1 MSACTPNAE
10 ELWQDYQDRLERVL
24 EQSLS
29 SKTTPS
35 DVPVF
40 VPPPK
45 RRWLDAQ
52 VNISLLQLAK
62 IAQCSLGRL
71 IAEHNNS
78 LGKVAQPSQRLAYQ
92 LNFIRLAPECI
103 ASLNKA
109 QSDEAAL
116 RSVLQA
122 ERQAKIGSAM
132 QDLHFMLEQDSTLR
146 QKLVPGHGLD
156 SRQPLGGLSE
166 TQLAFNVLLTLKQA
180 IALADWEK
188 LNTESVEQAL
198 GELHRSDLI
207 AGYMLSLAQSLTALE
222 GLNQELSQAKGFL
235 CQPGRNKNRQEILLN
250 VLNKVF
256 IGRLQPFL
264 GALDTIQFELGPA
277 LLDLY
282 TGTAY
287 EAQLQ
292 FYFGEL
298 PDSAMT
304 RLKAAIKE
312 HIALWQQLQQSCRME
327 LAPGS
332 AGGEQA
338 TSQE

>member
-1 MSACTPNAE
+1 MSACSPNAGD
-10 ELWQDYQDRLERVL
+10 LWLDYQDRLERVL

-40 VPPPK
+40 ASPPK
-45 RRWLDAQ
+45 RRWPDAQ
-52 VNISLLQLAK
+52 VNISLLQLAN
-62 IAQCSLGRL
+62 IAQCPLGRL

-78 LGKVAQPSQRLAYQ
+78 LGRVAQPSQRLAYQ

-103 ASLNKA
+103 TSLNGA
-109 QSDEAAL
+109 QSNEARL

-122 ERQAKIGSAM
+122 EREAKIGSAM

-146 QKLVPGHGLD
+146 QNLIPGHGLD
-156 SRQPLGGLSE
+156 SQQPLGGLSE

-180 IALADWEK
+180 ILRADWQQ

-207 AGYMLSLAQSLTALE
+207 AGYMLSLSQSLTALE
-222 GLNQELSQAKGFL
+222 RINKGLSQAKGFL

-256 IGRLQPFL
+256 IGRIHPFL

-287 EAQLQ
+287 EAQIQ
-292 FYFGEL
+292 FYFSEL
-298 PDSAMT
+298 PDSAMF

-338 TSQE
+338 TSTE